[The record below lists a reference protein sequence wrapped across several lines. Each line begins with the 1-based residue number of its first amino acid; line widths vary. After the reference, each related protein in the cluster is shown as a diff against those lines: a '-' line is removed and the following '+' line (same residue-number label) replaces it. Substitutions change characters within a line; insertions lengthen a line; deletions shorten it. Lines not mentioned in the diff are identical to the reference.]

1 MRGAAIATVA
11 CALAAAVTPTEAA
24 AQSRVPP
31 AWPDAP
37 RGTRGGAFDRLFD
50 EDPRFVV
57 WPMAAVLGDGTHE
70 QRLNARLT
78 WPAADTA
85 PDFALHLFA
94 GLAAGRDAYTR
105 SGLRFDVSRNVGP
118 AHVTG
123 SAAIAGGFGEG
134 PRQTI
139 TVTLGGGLPAL
150 RLEVRSTWFEGGR
163 SASFRT
169 LDPALP
175 ELPSTGRT
183 DLSGHYTDGELNA
196 LHRLGRVALR
206 VTAGHRFGGETGGT
220 RQWMFGETDI
230 PVWRRFGIV
239 LAGGVRPERPE
250 LAQPGGRFAQVGL
263 RVDFRSARKE
273 PEAARPADVPPP
285 APAVVPIEPGV
296 YLVRLR
302 VPGARRV
309 ELKGDITDWEIVTLR
324 RSTQHPD
331 LWEETFRKPAGV
343 YHVNIRV
350 DGGDWAVPPGLV
362 AVPDRFGGTV
372 GVLDFPPTAKQEVN
386 DAA

>member
-1 MRGAAIATVA
+1 
-11 CALAAAVTPTEAA
+11 
-24 AQSRVPP
+24 
-31 AWPDAP
+31 
-37 RGTRGGAFDRLFD
+37 
-50 EDPRFVV
+50 
-57 WPMAAVLGDGTHE
+57 MAAVLGDGTHE
-70 QRLNARLT
+70 QRLNARVT

-105 SGLRFDVSRNVGP
+105 SGLRSDVGHDLGP
-118 AHVTG
+118 ARVSG
-123 SAAIAGGFGEG
+123 SATVAGGFGKG
-134 PRQTI
+134 PRQT
-139 TVTLGGGLPAL
+139 VSLTLGGGLPAL
-150 RLEVRSTWFEGGR
+150 RLEVRSTWLEGRR

-169 LDPALP
+169 LDPDAPQLP
-175 ELPSTGRT
+175 FPEDDYG
-183 DLSGHYTDGELNA
+183 GHYTDGELNA
-196 LHRLGRVALR
+196 LHRLGPVALR
-206 VTAGHRFGGETGGT
+206 LTAGHRFGGETRGT
-220 RQWMFGETDI
+220 RQWLFAEADI

-250 LAQPGGRFAQVGL
+250 LAQPGGRYAQVGL
-263 RVDFRSARKE
+263 RMDFRSTRKE
-273 PEAARPADVPPP
+273 REPVRPADAPPP

-296 YLVRLR
+296 YLVRLH
-302 VPGARRV
+302 VPGARSV
-309 ELKGDITDWEIVTLR
+309 ELKGDVTDWDIVALR

-331 LWEETFRKPAGV
+331 VWEETFHKPAGV

-372 GVLDFPPTAKQEVN
+372 GVLAFPAPSKQEVN